1 MFRYSA
7 IYINIVSFVISIIIF
22 LIVNLFFSNMYI
34 FTTKGIFKISF
45 KVNNGYIQRNSN
57 YVEDTN
63 TEKTIEEE
71 VENKNDEWYLEIP

>member
-1 MFRYSA
+1 
-7 IYINIVSFVISIIIF
+7 
-22 LIVNLFFSNMYI
+22 MYI

-63 TEKTIEEE
+63 TEKIVEE
-71 VENKNDEWYLEIP
+71 KSRK